1 MKNPINCLFMKLG
14 ILFFVTLFFQT
25 PFVPASEA
33 GEMTPFYKS
42 WLQEHSYVHPSL
54 RPKTQPAPAKKMAQ
68 PKAMASAKTT
78 TKKTGSG
85 AFWKSW
91 LQEHSY
97 AHPGIG
103 SSPAVAPAAKSLAKA
118 APTSAVKSS
127 VAKTKSAPKFNI
139 CNFVCL
145 STCKTCKTSSNNYLM
160 SRE

>member
-1 MKNPINCLFMKLG
+1 MKLG

-25 PFVPASEA
+25 AFVPASEA
-33 GEMTPFYKS
+33 GEMAPFY
-42 WLQEHSYVHPSL
+42 
-54 RPKTQPAPAKKMAQ
+54 
-68 PKAMASAKTT
+68 
-78 TKKTGSG
+78 
-85 AFWKSW
+85 KSW

-118 APTSAVKSS
+118 APASAVKSS